1 VSYELF
7 ITRADRWPE
16 AVHWSES
23 GCEVIAFDEWEELVK
38 ADPELAIDY
47 SDRLTIDELNRLVD
61 GTPELAGCR
70 AGDGFRFSKEQARRL
85 KELAEDLKGEA
96 TPDPGE
102 IGYDTAE
109 WEGHPES
116 DERCFWFGDGS
127 ISTKNPDVATLDKML
142 QIADRLNACVRGDD
156 GELYRRSSQR
166 FECFEPERGW
176 LPLEE
181 FHRGR
186 PDWAPVIIREIAQRQ
201 FGTRSVP

>member
-1 VSYELF
+1 MSYELYV
-7 ITRADRWPE
+7 TRAERWPE
-16 AVHWSES
+16 TVHWSES
-23 GCEVIAFDEWEELVK
+23 ECEAIAFYEWENLVK

-47 SDRLTIDELNRLVD
+47 SDRLTIEELECLVD

-85 KELAEDLKGEA
+85 KDLAEDLKGGTA
-96 TPDPGE
+96 ADPEE

-109 WEGHPES
+109 WAGHPGGE
-116 DERCFWFGDGS
+116 ERCFWFGHGS

-142 QIADRLNACVRGDD
+142 QIADTLNACVRGDD
-156 GELYRRSSQR
+156 GEIYRRSGQG

-186 PDWAPVIIREIAQRQ
+186 PDWAPVIIREIAQRES
-201 FGTRSVP
+201 GTRSIP

>member
-1 VSYELF
+1 MSYELH

-16 AVHWSES
+16 TVHWSES
-23 GCEVIAFDEWEELVK
+23 MCEIIAFDEWENLVK

-47 SDRLTIDELNRLVD
+47 SDRLTIDELERLVD

-70 AGDGFRFSKEQARRL
+70 TGGGFRFSKEQAQRL
-85 KELAEDLKGEA
+85 KELAEGLKGDA
-96 TPDPGE
+96 TPDPEE

-109 WEGHPES
+109 WEGHPKGE
-116 DERCFWFGDGS
+116 ERCFWFGHGS

-142 QIADRLNACVRGDD
+142 QIADTLNACVRGDD
-156 GELYRRSSQR
+156 GELCRRSGQR